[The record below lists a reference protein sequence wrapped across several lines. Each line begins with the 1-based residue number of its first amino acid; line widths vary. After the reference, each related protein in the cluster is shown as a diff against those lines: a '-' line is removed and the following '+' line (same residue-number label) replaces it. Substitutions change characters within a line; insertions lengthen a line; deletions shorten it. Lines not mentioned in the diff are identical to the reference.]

1 MTARRLHVKCLAWRP
16 CERHTLKGFADFY
29 ISAIS
34 LSVKDCAI
42 HERNGKAWVQLPA
55 KPRLD
60 KDRNLVRDPHTGKIE
75 YTKILGFED
84 RAQADA
90 FRDAAI
96 AALMKREPDAL
107 AAQQEADE
115 CSPLLI

>member
-1 MTARRLHVKCLAWRP
+1 MTARQLNVECLAWRP
-16 CERHTLKGFADFY
+16 CERNTLKGFADFY
-29 ISAIS
+29 LSEIS
-34 LSVKDCAI
+34 LSVRDCAV
-42 HERNGKAWVQLPA
+42 HQKGNQAWVQLPA

-60 KDRNLVRDPHTGKIE
+60 RDRNLVRDPHTGKIQ
-75 YTKILGFED
+75 YTKVLGFED

-107 AAQQEADE
+107 GAQQETDE
-115 CSPLLI
+115 WPPVLI

>member
-1 MTARRLHVKCLAWRP
+1 MTARRLHVECLAWRP
-16 CERHTLKGFADFY
+16 CVRNTLRGFADFR
-29 ISAIS
+29 ISEIGLAVRDCPVHEKT
-34 LSVKDCAI
+34 VK
-42 HERNGKAWVQLPA
+42 RWVALPA
-55 KPRLD
+55 RPRLD
-60 KDRNLVRDPHTGKIE
+60 KDRNLVSDAQTGKIE
-75 YTKILGFED
+75 YSKVLGFED